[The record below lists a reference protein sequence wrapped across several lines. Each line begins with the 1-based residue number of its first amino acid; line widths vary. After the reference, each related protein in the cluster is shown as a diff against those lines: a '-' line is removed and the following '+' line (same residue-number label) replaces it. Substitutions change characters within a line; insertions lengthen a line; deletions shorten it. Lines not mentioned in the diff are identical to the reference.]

1 MTDLQA
7 IDWLHGR
14 KRLGEKKKPD
24 TMRRLMARLNDPQD
38 QLEFVHI
45 AGTNGKGSVAAM
57 IASILTE
64 AGIRTGLFVSPFVE
78 RFGERISV
86 DGKPLPDGLLG
97 EKAEQVKRGGGQP

>member
-14 KRLGEKKKPD
+14 KRLGEKKNPD

-45 AGTNGKGSVAAM
+45 AGTNGKA
-57 IASILTE
+57 
-64 AGIRTGLFVSPFVE
+64 VS
-78 RFGERISV
+78 RR
-86 DGKPLPDGLLG
+86 
-97 EKAEQVKRGGGQP
+97 